1 MVIGLKIAILDHNND
16 YVQTIITI
24 ANFNQN
30 LENENLKLTFKIKF
44 I

>member
-1 MVIGLKIAILDHNND
+1 MVIGLKIAILDLNND
-16 YVQTIITI
+16 YVQIIITV

-30 LENENLKLTFKIKF
+30 LENEKLKLTFKRKF

>member
-1 MVIGLKIAILDHNND
+1 MVIGLKIAILDLNND
-16 YVQTIITI
+16 YVQMTITI
-24 ANFNQN
+24 SNFSQN

>member
-1 MVIGLKIAILDHNND
+1 MVIGLKIAILDLNND
-16 YVQTIITI
+16 YVQIIITV

-30 LENENLKLTFKIKF
+30 LENEKLKLIFKRKF